1 MDPTVAERE
10 THTQSKQEE
19 HAYEGLIMTTGN
31 PAYGQLS
38 HHSGLLLP
46 QVPDILAA
54 SVTNSK
60 DEEGVYEVI
69 QETESHV

>member
-1 MDPTVAERE
+1 MA
-10 THTQSKQEE
+10 
-19 HAYEGLIMTTGN
+19 TGN

-38 HHSGLLLP
+38 HHSGLLSP